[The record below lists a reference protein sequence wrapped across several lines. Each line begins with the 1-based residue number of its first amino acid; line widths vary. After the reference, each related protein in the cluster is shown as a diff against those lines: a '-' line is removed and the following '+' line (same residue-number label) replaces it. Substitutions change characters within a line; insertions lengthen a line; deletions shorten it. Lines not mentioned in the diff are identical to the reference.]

1 VIARQA
7 CTAGIDLK
15 SVAFAAGTLPMALVS
30 ALAKGG
36 RCVVEPQPGHAYQVR
51 GRSISR
57 VLEFHCVQAMRAA
70 AAALLRDHDLDAAA
84 MAVQRW
90 RTRNPGDAAS
100 FLALVRHLKDQGPLK
115 AVGAALRDPSALGHR
130 RMPIAARLR
139 RLARPLGAQAL
150 CRSA

>member
-15 SVAFAAGTLPMALVS
+15 SVAFAAGTSPMALVF
-30 ALAKGG
+30 ALAKCG
-36 RCVVEPQPGHAYQVR
+36 RCVVEPQPGHACQVR

-57 VLEFHCVQAMRAA
+57 VLELHCVQAMRAA

-84 MAVQRW
+84 MAAQRW

-100 FLALVRHLKDQGPLK
+100 FLAHLKDQAPLK

-130 RMPIAARLR
+130 RMPIAARPR
-139 RLARPLGAQAL
+139 RLARPFGAQAL